1 VNGKFKPLDV
11 DVELQNLGCTPP
23 KPPKAPK
30 VEEKIRYFSH
40 FSQNEPAKLKNSEAI
55 SPVPSP
61 AWPCPQCGREA
72 TIEAVEP
79 SLDGE
84 RMLTF
89 WHCEPCQS
97 YAVTP
102 STIKEPPK
110 GWGNKTKQ

>member
-1 VNGKFKPLDV
+1 MSLFPKFKLDSAS
-11 DVELQNLGCTPP
+11 LATP
-23 KPPKAPK
+23 ATLAT
-30 VEEKIRYFSH
+30 
-40 FSQNEPAKLKNSEAI
+40 QGGQDKLSLPCDSCDSAAESRESRNT
-55 SPVPSP
+55 PVGENV
-61 AWPCPQCGREA
+61 AWPCPHCGREA

-110 GWGNKTKQ
+110 GWGTKVRQ

>member
-1 VNGKFKPLDV
+1 MSLFPKFKASLDPV
-11 DVELQNLGCTPP
+11 ATLATSATQLTQSSKSSESSS
-23 KPPKAPK
+23 PPKARNRPM
-30 VEEKIRYFSH
+30 
-40 FSQNEPAKLKNSEAI
+40 
-55 SPVPSP
+55 PSTVVFP
-61 AWPCPQCGREA
+61 QPTPESWPCPHCGREA

-84 RMLTF
+84 RILTF

-110 GWGNKTKQ
+110 GWGTKREQ

>member
-1 VNGKFKPLDV
+1 MGKYLDMV
-11 DVELQNLGCTPP
+11 R
-23 KPPKAPK
+23 KF
-30 VEEKIRYFSH
+30 EERR
-40 FSQNEPAKLKNSEAI
+40 QAEGRTEPQKTSLTA
-55 SPVPSP
+55 VPSRP
-61 AWPCPQCGREA
+61 APGSWPCPRCGREA

-110 GWGNKTKQ
+110 GWGTKVRQ